1 MADAGKQDA
10 DVSPPLKMTEQTA
23 SKGTE
28 DVPMKETTAGQGE
41 AEDTEMVEEQKD
53 AGETGGQPKMK
64 KTAIPPP
71 VPEDATKPPG
81 ESPASGKP
89 DSIFKGSS
97 SSKSFSDFR
106 DKQKDMGN
114 FLLGMTRQHRPQN
127 PPVGTAANEETKAA
141 GHDTATF
148 VPVSNKTS
156 FGRPKAGVVFTDGQ
170 LAQ

>member
-10 DVSPPLKMTEQTA
+10 GVSPPPKMTEQMA

-28 DVPMKETTAGQGE
+28 DVAMKETPTGQGE
-41 AEDTEMVEEQKD
+41 AEDTEMVEEQQD

-64 KTAIPPP
+64 KTVIPPP
-71 VPEDATKPPG
+71 VPKDTTKPPV

-106 DKQKDMGN
+106 DKKKDMPFEPLN
-114 FLLGMTRQHRPQN
+114 RLHRQPRRLRLS
-127 PPVGTAANEETKAA
+127 T
-141 GHDTATF
+141 
-148 VPVSNKTS
+148 
-156 FGRPKAGVVFTDGQ
+156 
-170 LAQ
+170 